1 MNPEMTHK
9 QRILSAIARKSVGK
23 HPVQVDFSPA
33 GLDKIFKHLNMTQ
46 LSEED
51 LVEFLDNHIVYAFL
65 NDPFGK
71 IRKRQTG
78 GQKVLFDEW
87 GTGWDTT
94 QEGTFFC
101 YHPLENM
108 DNYKSYKFPD
118 PYSPKL
124 MDFAK
129 ETTEK
134 YNNEYLVSSYQVV
147 CLFERAWAL
156 RGFENFMMD
165 IMINV
170 DFAETLLDKITEYQM
185 MVAKRYIEAGVTC
198 GRTGDDYGAQT
209 GMLMSPSVWRN
220 MLKPRLK
227 RIWDVYKQAGLPVI
241 HHSCGDVRPIIPDF
255 IEMGLDV
262 LNNVQSEAMPIE
274 ELSMKYGKDL
284 TFYGGI
290 STQKVLPFGTP
301 DDVRN
306 EVKKCIDVLGKNKGY
321 IISPSIAITSDVPI
335 ENINALL
342 EAIKEY
348 NVID

>member
-1 MNPEMTHK
+1 MKLEMTHK
-9 QRILSAIARKSVGK
+9 QRVLNAIARKSVEK

-33 GLDKIFKHLNMTQ
+33 GLDKIFKHLNKTQ
-46 LSEED
+46 LNEED
-51 LVEFLDNHIVYAFL
+51 LVGFLDNHIVYAFL

-71 IRKRQTG
+71 IRKRQTSG
-78 GQKVLFDEW
+78 EKVLFDEW

-94 QEGTFFC
+94 QEGTFFS
-101 YHPLENM
+101 YHPLGNM
-108 DNYKSYKFPD
+108 DNFNSYQFPD
-118 PYSPKL
+118 PYSPNL

-129 ETTEK
+129 DTVRK
-134 YNNEYLVSSYQVV
+134 YKDEYLVSSYQVI
-147 CLFERAWAL
+147 CLFERGWAL
-156 RGFENFMMD
+156 RGFENFMVDM
-165 IMINV
+165 MINV

-185 MVAKRYIEAGVTC
+185 AIAKRYIEMGVTC
-198 GRTGDDYGAQT
+198 GRTGDDYGGQH
-209 GMLMSPSVWRN
+209 GMLISPAVWRK
-220 MLKPRLK
+220 MFKPRLK

-262 LNNVQSEAMPIE
+262 LNNVQSEAMPID

-301 DDVRN
+301 EEVRN
-306 EVKKCIDVLGKNKGY
+306 EVKRCIDVLGKNKGY
-321 IISPSIAITSDVPI
+321 IISPAVAITSDVPI

-348 NVID
+348 NFIA